1 MAFVLGLLKIVGVLF
16 LFVLGFLLLAL
27 LLLLFVP
34 FRYRVFGS
42 YLKSVPDGTVSVSW
56 LFHAVSLRVT
66 YHHGAAVS
74 GRFCIFGI
82 PVRKIEGKPE
92 MEKDSSDGA
101 GNRTKN
107 AASCEIVKEEK

>member
-1 MAFVLGLLKIVGVLF
+1 MTIVLSILKIIVFLLLLILGL
-16 LFVLGFLLLAL
+16 LLLAL

-34 FRYRVFGS
+34 FRYRISGS
-42 YLKSVPDGTVSVSW
+42 YRREIPDGTISASW
-56 LFHAVSLRVT
+56 LFHAVSLHIT

-92 MEKDSSDGA
+92 
-101 GNRTKN
+101 
-107 AASCEIVKEEK
+107 